1 MFRKLKTIG
10 FSFEDEKYRLLLYNF
25 YVFTVSSLILT
36 GKKILF

>member
-10 FSFEDEKYRLLLYNF
+10 FSFEDEKYMLLYNF
-25 YVFTVSSLILT
+25 YVFTVSSPILT